1 MRIGKDINESAHI
14 EVNGLQII
22 GDDII
27 GFDIQT
33 STSDSEAL
41 TSNQKFFVAL
51 LESLE
56 VSERKEYV
64 HLLVQLRSKT
74 PEEGVDIVKRST
86 MLEKLGGVE
95 NVVSITTNLLSLAAN
110 PSVQQFIASFKG

>member
-1 MRIGKDINESAHI
+1 MKLNIKDAAISGAKSTFMRIGKDINESAHI

-41 TSNQKFFVAL
+41 SLFKF
-51 LESLE
+51 
-56 VSERKEYV
+56 R
-64 HLLVQLRSKT
+64 R
-74 PEEGVDIVKRST
+74 
-86 MLEKLGGVE
+86 
-95 NVVSITTNLLSLAAN
+95 
-110 PSVQQFIASFKG
+110 